1 MSAFLP
7 FFWPTL
13 QRAWFWIP
21 VLFPLFLREEQ
32 ASLTYVH
39 FHRAIAQGPPPRHFV
54 YKQFWEARGQRGQKL
69 VQGGIYGWQ
78 NSDSSVHSR
87 EGSPVVCSVAGPKE
101 NMPAPLSSSPSLVG
115 LSIIGLPHSLG
126 SADGPTLRE
135 AADEEFI
142 WADMQRKTIDSFEL
156 VKPISS
162 IQNII
167 QRLAR
172 WTSWSHC
179 HQGL

>member
-1 MSAFLP
+1 MAKFRQ
-7 FFWPTL
+7 
-13 QRAWFWIP
+13 QRAF
-21 VLFPLFLREEQ
+21 
-32 ASLTYVH
+32 
-39 FHRAIAQGPPPRHFV
+39 
-54 YKQFWEARGQRGQKL
+54 QRGQPCG
-69 VQGGIYGWQ
+69 VFCSWAQG
-78 NSDSSVHSR
+78 
-87 EGSPVVCSVAGPKE
+87 

-172 WTSWSHC
+172 
-179 HQGL
+179 

>member
-1 MSAFLP
+1 MDGKIQTAACIPERAALWCVLQLGPRKICLLLSA
-7 FFWPTL
+7 
-13 QRAWFWIP
+13 
-21 VLFPLFLREEQ
+21 
-32 ASLTYVH
+32 
-39 FHRAIAQGPPPRHFV
+39 
-54 YKQFWEARGQRGQKL
+54 
-69 VQGGIYGWQ
+69 
-78 NSDSSVHSR
+78 
-87 EGSPVVCSVAGPKE
+87 
-101 NMPAPLSSSPSLVG
+101 PAPPLVG

-172 WTSWSHC
+172 
-179 HQGL
+179 